1 MTDRQLRRLIV
12 YEGVYY
18 AVGADLSGVILAALL
33 ALTVIKSV
41 LNSPSMWFFTLHF
54 TLLPALVAGA
64 IYLILAAVIPLI
76 VLRLFHRGTVV
87 ERLRTSE

>member
-1 MTDRQLRRLIV
+1 MKAFIMRWVDCPALFW
-12 YEGVYY
+12 
-18 AVGADLSGVILAALL
+18 SALL

-76 VLRLFHRGTVV
+76 VLRLFHRGTVSWSGCG
-87 ERLRTSE
+87 TS